1 MGAYSSR
8 VETWALYSTGSLI
21 IFARIGCRWKMVGPS
36 GFKPDDYLIF
46 ISWATYT
53 VMTYAADVV
62 GSAGD
67 LHALS
72 LDMRKGLSPEEA
84 QSYIYGTKWFCI
96 GVATYNLFIWT
107 LKFNFLFLY
116 QRLLRGLWVAKLIK
130 PTMVLVGVTF
140 ISIYIALFTACRPY
154 NRMWIVY
161 PDQGP
166 FCQPQSTLNMAAPL
180 ALNIFT
186 DLIIAIIPATTILKV
201 QTTFWK
207 RIGLI
212 FLFGAIAFI
221 MVAAILRV
229 VMVLVY
235 KSGPVAAIWS
245 CREDLVAI
253 LVGQFFMIRPIF
265 RKSFWTRTRG
275 RETDLHSTGSNDG
288 KPYGKNFDSRSKW
301 SYRSKHQD
309 PYSVTVALATIND
322 DTNPSCDDIP
332 RESIGDFRSSSVQY
346 PGTHEK
352 RTAPGEVYE
361 NSRNPGCH
369 EDMVIYVTKHI
380 RVDETEADKK
390 GTDLIY
396 PLAHALVPTNRLSP
410 PADVGHSD
418 VVT

>member
-8 VETWALYSTGSLI
+8 VETWALYATGSLI
-21 IFARIGCRWKMVGPS
+21 IFTRIGCRWKMVGLS

-62 GSAGD
+62 GGVGD
-67 LHALS
+67 LHALP
-72 LDMRKGLSPEEA
+72 LDKRKALSPEEA
-84 QSYIYGTKWFCI
+84 QSYIYATKWFCI

-107 LKFNFLFLY
+107 LKLNFLFLY

-130 PTMVLVGVTF
+130 PTMALLGVSF
-140 ISIYIALFTACRPY
+140 IGIYIALFAACRPY

-166 FCQPQSTLNMAAPL
+166 FCQPQSTLNMAVPL

-186 DLIIAIIPATTILKV
+186 DLIIASIPASTILKI

-221 MVAAILRV
+221 IVAAILRV

-275 RETDLHSTGSNDG
+275 RGTTNLTSKNSNEDNTH
-288 KPYGKNFDSRSKW
+288 GKNFDSRSKW
-301 SYRSKHQD
+301 SHQSKHKD
-309 PYSVTVALATIND
+309 PYSVTVALTTVND
-322 DTNPSCDDIP
+322 DTNPSCDNMT
-332 RESIGDFRSSSVQY
+332 RESVGDITSSSMEY
-346 PGTHEK
+346 PNTQDKRITH
-352 RTAPGEVYE
+352 GEVYR
-361 NSRNPGCH
+361 NSRNPGCQD
-369 EDMVIYVTKHI
+369 DMVIYVTKHI
-380 RVDETEADKK
+380 QVDETATDKK
-390 GTDLIY
+390 GPDLIY
-396 PLAHALVPTNRLSP
+396 PPAHTLAPTNRVRVWNASR
-410 PADVGHSD
+410 V
-418 VVT
+418 